1 MHDDKYGVVHCV
13 RSSAQPDKKGKEL
26 KKWREKKTLDLSDVM
41 TTEHSV
47 PWVAYPGLFAGGG
60 LDVMTT
66 LLLRSV
72 LPTIE
77 RKSKLKVLDYC
88 SGAGQI
94 ALARTAAAI

>member
-47 PWVAYPGLFAGGG
+47 PWVAYPGLFARNG
-60 LDVMTT
+60 
-66 LLLRSV
+66 R
-72 LPTIE
+72 
-77 RKSKLKVLDYC
+77 RKRRKHH
-88 SGAGQI
+88 
-94 ALARTAAAI
+94 ARDGRRRRRR

>member
-1 MHDDKYGVVHCV
+1 
-13 RSSAQPDKKGKEL
+13 
-26 KKWREKKTLDLSDVM
+26 M

-94 ALARTAAAI
+94 AAAVARQGEEIKALASRRGCVRARSGEKKSL